1 MSLINFFTG
10 EDDFADAAN
19 LYAQTISTI
28 DRLEEEGELDEE
40 DAAESRAVSYEQYQ
54 DLLEELEAMYEAED
68 DEYED
73 DYDDL
78 EEYSGHSSLA
88 TFRSG
93 DDLGDALI
101 GLIEETYEDPEEG
114 VYDIADITGQDPQTI
129 LAILSGEA
137 VPDET
142 LADQLVEAFDLDED
156 EADGFYTLVAR
167 DYEDLGYDEP
177 YDEED
182 EIDAQYSAAFSQ
194 LHRQN
199 QSLEAK
205 FSQMEYERTLDD
217 RLINQE
223 LRARQGIGEGWL
235 PPFIYR
241 AEFSG
246 FESSSD
252 RLATFSAM
260 CATNGVDPES
270 ELYHREKLLDLLES
284 NGSIIQFGEAAY
296 EDIEDE
302 FDDSEEDELLA
313 EIAQNNAAYISE
325 RYGLADADE

>member
-1 MSLINFFTG
+1 MSLANFFTG

-19 LYAQTISTI
+19 LYASTISTI

-40 DAAESRAVSYEQYQ
+40 EAEESRAVSYEQYQ

-68 DEYED
+68 DEDDED
-73 DYDDL
+73 EEY
-78 EEYSGHSSLA
+78 EEYSGYSPLA

-93 DDLGDALI
+93 DDLGDAVI

-129 LAILSGEA
+129 LAIMSGEA
-137 VPDET
+137 VPDEI
-142 LADQLVEAFDLDED
+142 LADQLVEAFDLSED
-156 EADGFYTLVAR
+156 EADGFYTLVAQ
-167 DYEDLGYDEP
+167 DYEDSGYGEP

-182 EIDAQYSAAFSQ
+182 EVDAQYSAAFSQ

-199 QSLEAK
+199 QDLEAK
-205 FSQMEYERTLDD
+205 FSAMEYERALDD
-217 RLINQE
+217 HLINQE
-223 LRARQGIGEGWL
+223 LRARQGIGAGWL
-235 PPFIYR
+235 PPFVYR

-260 CATNGVDPES
+260 CATNGVDPEA
-270 ELYHREKLLDLLES
+270 ELYHRDKLLDLLER
-284 NGSIIQFGEAAY
+284 NGSVIQFGEAAY

-302 FDDSEEDELLA
+302 LEDDEEDELLV
-313 EIAQNNAAYISE
+313 EIAQNNAAYISGMH
-325 RYGLADADE
+325 GLADPAE

>member
-1 MSLINFFTG
+1 MSLANFFTG

-19 LYAQTISTI
+19 LYARTISTI

-40 DAAESRAVSYEQYQ
+40 EAAESRAVSYEQYQ

-68 DEYED
+68 DEDEEY
-73 DYDDL
+73 
-78 EEYSGHSSLA
+78 EEYSGYSPLA

-142 LADQLVEAFDLDED
+142 LADQLVDAFDLSDE

-167 DYEDLGYDEP
+167 DYEDSGYDEP

-199 QSLEAK
+199 QDLEAK

-260 CATNGVDPES
+260 CATNGVDPDA
-270 ELYHREKLLDLLES
+270 ELYHREKLLDLLER
-284 NGSIIQFGEAAY
+284 NGSVIQFGEAAY

-302 FDDSEEDELLA
+302 FDDSEEDELLV

-325 RYGLADADE
+325 RYGLADSGE